1 MSFRPPRSLPI
12 LTLFHNYQSE
22 KSKAALALLQSKQ
35 KNARG
40 DDVYR
45 IDIIGQN
52 EAPTDTQLNQVASFL
67 GSPNAWKDMVQEQEV
82 ESVQDALH
90 VIQANPGL
98 LRRPIVVDWEKGKAA
113 MGSRTIEQLIQ
124 ERSL

>member
-22 KSKAALALLQSKQ
+22 KSKAALAFLQNKQ

-67 GSPNAWKDMVQEQEV
+67 GTNAWKEMVQEQDV
-82 ESVQDALH
+82 QSVQDALH
-90 VIQANPGL
+90 LIRANPSL

-113 MGSRTIEQLIQ
+113 MGSRRIEELIG
-124 ERSL
+124 ERNV

>member
-1 MSFRPPRSLPI
+1 
-12 LTLFHNYQSE
+12 
-22 KSKAALALLQSKQ
+22 
-35 KNARG
+35 
-40 DDVYR
+40 
-45 IDIIGQN
+45 
-52 EAPTDTQLNQVASFL
+52 
-67 GSPNAWKDMVQEQEV
+67 MVQEQEV